1 MKPAD
6 LRSKSVAVIG
16 CGGLGCNVLV
26 HLAGAAIG
34 KLYLCD
40 FDLIAESNL
49 DRQFLYK
56 KSDVGARKCERAAA
70 FLRDYAPDVETV
82 SVDKKITA
90 DADLAFAS
98 ACGAV
103 VLAVDNNEAR
113 RAAQAFCAGAGIPLV
128 NGGVRS
134 GFGTAYLYL
143 PGESPCLSCAGLL
156 ETENS
161 PERVN
166 SATVGVIGALC
177 AEITVAVLSGD
188 RNAAGNLYIY
198 DDYEIKKLKIKA
210 ERNCRCR
217 Q

>member
-1 MKPAD
+1 MTPGGC
-6 LRSKSVAVIG
+6 RSKSVAVIG

-26 HLAGAAIG
+26 HLAGAGIG

-40 FDLIAESNL
+40 FDVIAESNL

-56 KSDVGARKCERAAA
+56 QADVGALKCERAAA
-70 FLRDYAPDVETV
+70 FLHDYAPDVKTV
-82 SVDKKITA
+82 TVDKKVTA
-90 DADLAFAS
+90 DTDLTFAS
-98 ACGAV
+98 SCAAV

-113 RAAQAFCAGAGIPLV
+113 RAAQAFCAGTGIPLV

-156 ETENS
+156 ETENT

-188 RNAAGNLYIY
+188 RSAAGNLYIY
-198 DDYEIKKLKIKA
+198 DDFEIKKLKIRP
-210 ERNCRCR
+210 ERTCSCR
-217 Q
+217 